1 MNRVLQK
8 SSSRVLR
15 HLGFWMA
22 LLIICASIGEAQP
35 QRTTGNNDT
44 LPPPRSNLVSLHW
57 PDLTTLEAV
66 VREQLLSAQKALTA
80 AATARDPVTADA
92 TLSEAY
98 GEAGE
103 IYQAYSLMTPAQE
116 CYLNASRLAPK
127 DFRWVYLLG
136 KIDQQDGQIAE
147 AIRNYQIARTM
158 SPEYVAASVNLGNI
172 YLQLNR
178 LDEAKE
184 NFKAA
189 LIIDE
194 SSAAAL
200 YGLGQVALSKRS
212 YAEAVNY
219 LEKSLVL
226 VPGANRIHYSLAMA
240 YRGLG
245 DVEKARAHLAQQGP
259 VGVRVADPLMDGL
272 RDLIAGERVHL
283 IRGKL
288 AIDAKRYAEA
298 ANEFR
303 QAVRAKPDSLSAHLN
318 LGAALTQTGDLRE
331 ATTQFE
337 ESLRIDPNNTNA
349 HYNLAILLANENQH
363 EQAIAHLRSVLSIYS
378 KDFDARFLLAQELGK
393 SGRSE
398 DALIEFS
405 RVVEG
410 DPNNEEALLEAV
422 KLQLRKKQYQSALD
436 RLEKAHA
443 QYPQRGRTAVML
455 AYLLAASPEYDLRNG
470 ARALELAQL
479 VYKSTGLVNHGTVV
493 ALALAELGRCDEASA
508 WLRLMT
514 TKAAAAGK
522 SDVVEKLKA
531 QLNRTER
538 ARPCRPVADITFSD
552 QQSP

>member
-1 MNRVLQK
+1 
-8 SSSRVLR
+8 
-15 HLGFWMA
+15 
-22 LLIICASIGEAQP
+22 
-35 QRTTGNNDT
+35 
-44 LPPPRSNLVSLHW
+44 
-57 PDLTTLEAV
+57 LEAV

-80 AATARDPVTADA
+80 AATARDPVTTDA
-92 TLSEAY
+92 MLSEAY

-136 KIDQQDGQIAE
+136 KIDQQDGQIDE
-147 AIRNYQIARTM
+147 AIRNYQIARTI
-158 SPEYVAASVNLGNI
+158 SPEYVAVSVNLGNI

-178 LDEAKE
+178 LNEAKQ

-200 YGLGQVALSKRS
+200 YGLGQVALSQRS

-240 YRGLG
+240 YRGQG
-245 DVEKARAHLAQQGP
+245 DVEKAKAHLAQQGP
-259 VGVRVADPLMDGL
+259 VGVRVADPLIDGL

-393 SGRSE
+393 SGHSE

-405 RVVEG
+405 RVAEG

-508 WLRLMT
+508 WLRLLS